1 MDRAELK
8 AKAKKS
14 LKGHYGPAIGVLLV
28 LGILTACM
36 AGFITKKIRKTK
48 KINPSDKIYL
58 VLKAFALLLVMA
70 SLISMIVE

>member
-1 MDRAELK
+1 MSMLLENNILTRLTQVNVIVG
-8 AKAKKS
+8 
-14 LKGHYGPAIGVLLV
+14 LVLLV
-28 LGILTACM
+28 LGILMACM

-48 KINPSDKIYL
+48 KINSSDKIYL

>member
-1 MDRAELK
+1 MSMLLENNILTRLTQVNVIVG
-8 AKAKKS
+8 
-14 LKGHYGPAIGVLLV
+14 LVLLV
-28 LGILTACM
+28 LGILMACM

>member
-1 MDRAELK
+1 MSMLLENNILTRLTQVNVIVG
-8 AKAKKS
+8 
-14 LKGHYGPAIGVLLV
+14 LVLLV

-48 KINPSDKIYL
+48 ELNPSDKIYL